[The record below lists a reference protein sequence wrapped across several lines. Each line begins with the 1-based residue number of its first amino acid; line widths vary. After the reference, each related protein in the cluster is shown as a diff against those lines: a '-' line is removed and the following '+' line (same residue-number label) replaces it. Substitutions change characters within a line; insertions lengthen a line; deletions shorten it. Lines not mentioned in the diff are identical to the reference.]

1 MVALKH
7 KARVASCA
15 SSIPSIFAREE
26 GVAVLKI
33 SKDDGNNCWLPAMP
47 STPPG
52 SKGTFSC
59 LISTAYRQAPLGS
72 AIVTTTCTTR
82 QGSRFR
88 PLVNFRAH
96 VSLPRQCETQL
107 LQHQC
112 QQCDKDRQDQQHL
125 EGRDRALARQC
136 IDAALV
142 CDAMLPSWVLQV
154 INVAHSLP
162 TQSRQQAQLRSGAHM
177 SKQGKN
183 CLPRHH
189 SNTYACTSVWHG
201 AHAPLTFQTFTPH
214 LIPEPTPICSTLSPL
229 LTPRTASTKDRVY
242 LGQGGRF
249 AQSVKPCAT
258 QSAQLRHGCKRPRT
272 GKHRKTESASACT
285 FQVLLPG

>member
-88 PLVNFRAH
+88 PLVNFRVHA
-96 VSLPRQCETQL
+96 SQQRQCETQL

-112 QQCDKDRQDQQHL
+112 QQCDQDGQDQQHL
-125 EGRDRALARQC
+125 EGRDRALARQRS
-136 IDAALV
+136 DAALV
-142 CDAMLPSWVLQV
+142 CDAVLPGWVLQV
-154 INVAHSLP
+154 INVAHCLP
-162 TQSRQQAQLRSGAHM
+162 MQSRRQAHRSGAHM
-177 SKQGKN
+177 SKQYQN
-183 CLPRHH
+183 CLPLHHGNTYLCTFARHH
-189 SNTYACTSVWHG
+189 TN
-201 AHAPLTFQTFTPH
+201 APLTFQTFTPH
-214 LIPEPTPICSTLSPL
+214 LMPEPTPICSTLSPL
-229 LTPRTASTKDRVY
+229 LTPRTASMKDRVY
-242 LGQGGRF
+242 LGQGRG
-249 AQSVKPCAT
+249 AGANC
-258 QSAQLRHGCKRPRT
+258 
-272 GKHRKTESASACT
+272 
-285 FQVLLPG
+285 